1 MKDWNDAYKAGVNIR
16 AMADKSMHIRAGML
30 FRFMAR
36 LKLVRNSS
44 HDVLPRSSR
53 NQLTGFGT
61 AALHAASSRSSAA
74 IRRKARAS

>member
-16 AMADKSMHIRAGML
+16 TMADKVNAYKGDNVVPLHGAPR
-30 FRFMAR
+30 
-36 LKLVRNSS
+36 LVRNSS

-74 IRRKARAS
+74 IQRKARVS